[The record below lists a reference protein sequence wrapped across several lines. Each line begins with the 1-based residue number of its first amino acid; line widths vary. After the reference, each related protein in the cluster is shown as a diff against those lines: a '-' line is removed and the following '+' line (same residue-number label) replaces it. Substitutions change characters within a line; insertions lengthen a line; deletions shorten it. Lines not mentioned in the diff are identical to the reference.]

1 MFSIFDNVRD
11 GTMWIPTKIYEA
23 LPAIYF
29 AVGVAFIGG
38 ALYLGVSHGPGI
50 GYLIVGSLCIGAG
63 VVVSS
68 FRQRARNDR
77 DQSRT

>member
-1 MFSIFDNVRD
+1 MFDNARD

-29 AVGVAFIGG
+29 AVGASLIGG

-50 GYLIVGSLCIGAG
+50 GYLILGSLCIGAG

-68 FRQRARNDR
+68 FRHSARNGR
-77 DQSRT
+77 HRSRS